1 MATNFAGYLLRATGA
16 GNSASAKKFLNKYID
31 AGSWECTP
39 DQREEIK
46 AYRDDNTRNLT
57 RVTAAGTKS
66 TISFETREN
75 LHLADKQAFLDY
87 FYDNESDHL
96 QRKIHLEFWND
107 ETNNYDEGDFYRPNM
122 PFKIKKI
129 TDNDIIYDSLK
140 LEFVEY

>member
-1 MATNFAGYLLRATGA
+1 MAFAGYLLRATSSNKPNG
-16 GNSASAKKFLNKYID
+16 FLNKFID
-31 AGSWECTP
+31 LGSWECTP

-57 RVTAAGTKS
+57 RVTAEGKKS
-66 TISFETREN
+66 AISFETRED
-75 LHLADKQAFLDY
+75 LHLAEKKALIDY
-87 FYDNESDHL
+87 FYDNETDHL

-107 ETNNYDEGDFYRPNM
+107 ETNSYDEGDFYRPNM

-129 TDNDIIYDSLK
+129 TDDDIVYDSLK